1 MNQTID
7 NAIQDLESE
16 LDAIIAGVNNPS
28 APAPLPTI
36 SDEEAESILEQK
48 QAALDA
54 EIMAELE
61 SELAAEA
68 PAAIPETVTLQ
79 TFGPGEAQEAPEP
92 IPVSKS
98 PEALEASPAPAV
110 AESQRV
116 PTYNPVDMRDCANGL
131 HNVPE
136 DGEGKCTVCGHAEEE
151 PETYGTYAAVIGA
164 DVRCYLEIHGISAR
178 TREEARKL
186 AHDMVVNSNAECQA
200 WKPEDLQ
207 GEITIAIGDEET
219 DGAEWDEF
227 EPMPDPHGTPRYQTL
242 ESFVRNIAEMTSL
255 RDIWEGLP
263 EGEREESPDDM
274 DVSGDQAFADMALLN
289 ELIAEARKLFP
300 NAAPKRKPASLGAAA
315 APVEP
320 EPAADL
326 KPYSVIVGWSDDIEE
341 HGTYGWAGLAA
352 DDDDAERK
360 AREAGSDGGGS
371 YEPEGEVLF
380 RMEGVDVWTAPDLLA
395 SLKEVTDWMRENVRP
410 GESPEAHAML
420 VKAMAVIAKAECREG
435 VA

>member
-1 MNQTID
+1 MNPTID

-28 APAPLPTI
+28 APAPLPPI

-79 TFGPGEAQEAPEP
+79 TFGPEEPQEAAEP
-92 IPVSKS
+92 SPVSDS
-98 PEALEASPAPAV
+98 PEAAEASPAPAT
-110 AESQRV
+110 A
-116 PTYNPVDMRDCANGL
+116 DD
-131 HNVPE
+131 
-136 DGEGKCTVCGHAEEE
+136 E
-151 PETYGTYAAVIGA
+151 PETYGTYTAKIGA
-164 DVRCYLEIHGISAR
+164 DVRCYLEIGDISAR
-178 TREEARKL
+178 TADEARKM
-186 AHDMVVNSNAECQA
+186 AYEMAVNGNAEFKG
-200 WKPEDLQ
+200 WKPSDLQ
-207 GEITIAIGDEET
+207 GDVAISIAEEET

-227 EPMPDPHGTPRYQTL
+227 VDMPDPHGTPRYQTL

-326 KPYSVIVGWSDDIEE
+326 KPYSITVAWHDSDMDE
-341 HGTYGWAGLAA
+341 GFYNWAGLATDVSDA
-352 DDDDAERK
+352 AER
-360 AREAGSDGGGS
+360 ARVEACAENGW
-371 YEPEGEVLF
+371 EPEEDEDGNANGPCGQVVF
-380 RMEGVDVWTAPDLLA
+380 DMEGVDVWTAPDLLA

-420 VKAMAVIAKAECREG
+420 VKAMAVIAKAECRE
-435 VA
+435 